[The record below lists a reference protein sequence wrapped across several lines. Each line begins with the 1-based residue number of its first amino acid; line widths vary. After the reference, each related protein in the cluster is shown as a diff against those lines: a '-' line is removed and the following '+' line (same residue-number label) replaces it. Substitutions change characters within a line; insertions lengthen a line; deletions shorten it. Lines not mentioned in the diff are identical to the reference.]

1 MKKKIMPILAVVLLV
16 TMMPMT
22 VMAATHCG
30 VTGAGQIIK
39 GQDGSCDYTSTY
51 NHFYGVFN
59 SQTCRV
65 TDYHKVRYYKCII
78 CEHTWITDEITGSTH
93 SACGA

>member
-22 VMAATHCG
+22 VLAATHCG
-30 VTGAGQIIK
+30 VTGDAQIVSK
-39 GQDGSCDYTSTY
+39 DTYDSTY
-51 NHFYGVFN
+51 NHFYGLLYAN
-59 SQTCRV
+59 TCRV
-65 TDYHKVRYYKCII
+65 TDTHELTFYVCTTCGENYHTDVII
-78 CEHTWITDEITGSTH
+78 SSQH

>member
-22 VMAATHCG
+22 VMAADHCG
-30 VTGAGQIIK
+30 VTGAAQIIK
-39 GQDGSCDYTSTY
+39 EGVECDYTSTY
-51 NHFYGVFN
+51 NHFYGILLN
-59 SQTCRV
+59 NTCRV
-65 TDYHKVRYYKCII
+65 TDYHDVTYYQCVI
-78 CEHTWITDEITGSTH
+78 CNTTWHTDSIYKSEH